1 MRRRDAYDTRVKK
14 ALYGGEFLRAIACGV
29 LLCAAGCT
37 SSKPETSRAYS
48 NALSPKNVK
57 RIDAQEAP
65 FIASKSGLVYHTR
78 YCRYAA
84 AIKDPAGYSSA
95 RDAAIKG
102 LIPCEFCNP
111 QSHVV
116 ATPPVK
122 TDQKTE
128 NREKPLKTEKN
139 DKSEKTENASARD
152 EKVTGP

>member
-1 MRRRDAYDTRVKK
+1 MRRANAYDAEVMK
-14 ALYGGEFLRAIACGV
+14 ARYSAAVLHTFATCV
-29 LLCAAGCT
+29 LLVCLTGCS
-37 SSKPETSRAYS
+37 SSKPTTSRAFS

-65 FIASKSGLVYHTR
+65 FVAGKSGLVYHTR

-95 RDAAIKG
+95 RDASIKG

-116 ATPPVK
+116 ATPPATQAK
-122 TDQKTE
+122 QDKQDEKKEQTDK
-128 NREKPLKTEKN
+128 REHGNTA
-139 DKSEKTENASARD
+139 TRD
-152 EKVTGP
+152 ENVTGQ